1 MDEMCPKIR
10 RLHPLRVLLA
20 ARDRR
25 FIRVTSFLLERRGYD
40 VIQESG
46 RAIAEAVTRCRADVV
61 LLEADMSRASTARTL
76 TALEALPTP
85 PGVIAIYSDE
95 GVEHL
100 PGVTSLS
107 KWAPIEELQQRI
119 DAAALERDITAAH
132 RHRSQS
138 SH

>member
-1 MDEMCPKIR
+1 MDEARPKIR

-40 VIQESG
+40 VIQENG
-46 RAIAEAVTRCRADVV
+46 KAIVEAVIRSRADVV

-85 PGVIAIYSDE
+85 PGVVAIYSGE
-95 GVEHL
+95 GAEHL

-119 DAAALERDITAAH
+119 DAAALERGITAH

>member
-1 MDEMCPKIR
+1 
-10 RLHPLRVLLA
+10 
-20 ARDRR
+20 
-25 FIRVTSFLLERRGYD
+25 
-40 VIQESG
+40 
-46 RAIAEAVTRCRADVV
+46 VV
-61 LLEADMSRASTARTL
+61 
-76 TALEALPTP
+76 
-85 PGVIAIYSDE
+85 AIYSDE

-119 DAAALERDITAAH
+119 DAAALERGITAAH

>member
-1 MDEMCPKIR
+1 MRPNIR

-20 ARDRR
+20 ARDRK

-40 VIQESG
+40 VIQENG
-46 RAIAEAVTRCRADVV
+46 KAIAEAVTRCRADVV

-85 PGVIAIYSDE
+85 PGVVAIYSGE
-95 GVEHL
+95 GAEHL

-119 DAAALERDITAAH
+119 DAAALERGFTAH